1 MNASVGILDRV
12 LCGVDAT
19 PESLEAVR
27 QGARLRQ
34 PGGGLA
40 VVSAVDVALAAEAGW
55 SAGSVAAELEEEAEQ
70 ALAAA
75 RAEAPEATFR
85 TIEGRPVEVLL
96 AQAREVGATL
106 LAVGSHGYRRPVGIA
121 LGSVATTL
129 LHVAPCS
136 VLVARARTTKAEFP
150 SAIVVGVDGS
160 PQSVTAVD
168 VALAL
173 RDRFGADVRPLA
185 AQRGTK
191 LDVAAVQTIA
201 PDVLVD
207 DRRPV
212 DLLVEAARESDLLVV
227 GSRGLRGVRALGS
240 VSERV
245 AHQARCSVLV
255 VRPSEPA

>member
-1 MNASVGILDRV
+1 MNASTEILDRI

-34 PGGGLA
+34 PGGSLA
-40 VVSAVDVALAAEAGW
+40 VVSAIDVALAAEAGW
-55 SAGSVAAELEEEAEQ
+55 SATSLAGQLEQEAER

-75 RAEAPEATFR
+75 RSKAPEATFR

-96 AQAREVGATL
+96 AQAREARATL

-129 LHVAPCS
+129 LHDAPCS
-136 VLVARARTTKAEFP
+136 VLVARAPATKAEFP

-160 PQSVTAVD
+160 PQSATAVA
-168 VALAL
+168 VAFAL
-173 RDRFGADVRPLA
+173 RDRFGAGVWPVA
-185 AQRGTK
+185 ARRGTE
-191 LDVAAVQTIA
+191 LDVAAVQAMA
-201 PDVLVD
+201 PCVLVE

-227 GSRGLRGVRALGS
+227 GSRGLRGMRALGS

-245 AHQARCSVLV
+245 AHRARCSVLV
-255 VRPSEPA
+255 VRPSEPT